1 MRHPEGVLTPG
12 HDEKDAQDEPELWR
26 LVERRTVY
34 QGRFVQ
40 LYQDVLEGPAAPEFY
55 EHVRVADGVR
65 VVALDAERQVVLVE
79 DQFYLQGRRML
90 HLPGGGTEA
99 GEDPALTAAR
109 ELAEETG
116 WRAAAWRSL
125 GSIHP
130 LPTSSVAR
138 THLFLA
144 TGLTPG
150 PVHRDEA
157 EQLMTV
163 RKAPLTEAVA
173 LVRSGVITEA
183 GSVTALL
190 LAAQLST

>member
-1 MRHPEGVLTPG
+1 MLTPG
-12 HDEKDAQDEPELWR
+12 HDETTSEPDLWR

-34 QGRFVQ
+34 EGRFVQ

-65 VVALDAERQVVLVE
+65 VVALDAEGRVVLVE
-79 DQFYLQGRRML
+79 DQFYLPQRRML
-90 HLPGGGTEA
+90 HLPGGGIEA
-99 GEDPALTAAR
+99 GEAPALAAAR

-116 WRAAAWRSL
+116 WRAASWQPL

-130 LPTSSVAR
+130 LPTSTAAR

-144 TGLTPG
+144 TGLTAG
-150 PVHRDEA
+150 SVHRDA
-157 EQLMTV
+157 TEQYMTV
-163 RKAPLTEAVA
+163 RQVPLAEAVE
-173 LVRSGVITEA
+173 LVRSGVVTEA

-190 LAAQLST
+190 LAAQSRPSGD

>member
-1 MRHPEGVLTPG
+1 
-12 HDEKDAQDEPELWR
+12 
-26 LVERRTVY
+26 
-34 QGRFVQ
+34 
-40 LYQDVLEGPAAPEFY
+40 
-55 EHVRVADGVR
+55 
-65 VVALDAERQVVLVE
+65 
-79 DQFYLQGRRML
+79 ML

-99 GEDPALTAAR
+99 GEDPALAAAR

-116 WRAAAWRSL
+116 WRAASWQPL
-125 GSIHP
+125 GVIHP

-150 PVHRDEA
+150 SLHRDAA

-163 RKAPLTEAVA
+163 RQVPLAEAVA
-173 LVRSGVITEA
+173 LVGSGVITEA

-190 LAAQLST
+190 LAAQTAAERRPPG